1 MSKLITLQP
10 KLTVLQAQTAKPA
23 PSRRMTGRKLQDR
36 RLRMWLANPHCGM
49 CGRLTVLPNGFELDH
64 KLALSEGGEDSEE
77 NCQVLCVYLDPF
89 GKKAGCHHD
98 KTVGR

>member
-1 MSKLITLQP
+1 MARLRTLKPKLFALQP
-10 KLTVLQAQTAKPA
+10 QAVKAA

-36 RLRMWLANPHCGM
+36 RLKMWLANPHCAA
-49 CGRLTVLPNGFELDH
+49 CGCLTVFPDGFELDH
-64 KLALSEGGEDSEE
+64 RIALADGGEDTEE
-77 NCQVLCVYLDPF
+77 NCQVLCAYLDPF